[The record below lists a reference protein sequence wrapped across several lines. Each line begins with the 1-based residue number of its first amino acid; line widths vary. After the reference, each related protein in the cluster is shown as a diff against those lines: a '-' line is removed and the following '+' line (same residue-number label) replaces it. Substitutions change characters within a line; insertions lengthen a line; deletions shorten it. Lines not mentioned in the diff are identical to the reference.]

1 MHIVDS
7 CVIFVI
13 PGSGRVVDLVGMDVG
28 VDSVVF
34 LFLDQGSRLG
44 TLFGC
49 NLAAFVRLAHS
60 MACCFPSWCNS
71 VACVE
76 PCSLQG
82 SLLPAVQSTTDV
94 VTILGNGNMMETSGV
109 FADIEYASGLRV
121 FRRAQHVRETPQCG
135 AE

>member
-1 MHIVDS
+1 M
-7 CVIFVI
+7 
-13 PGSGRVVDLVGMDVG
+13 
-28 VDSVVF
+28 
-34 LFLDQGSRLG
+34 G

-60 MACCFPSWCNS
+60 MACCFHSWCNS
-71 VACVE
+71 VACVQ

-82 SLLPAVQSTTDV
+82 SLLLAVQSTTDV

-121 FRRAQHVRETPQCG
+121 FRIAQHVRETPQYRFCG
-135 AE
+135 IEHNPFTIKIHDEAKFAMFTREFCVHLVDSCDFL